1 MGGDSAEPPG
11 VMESIKRSIEVHAPV
26 EEVYARWTHVEEFPL
41 FMPSLREVRR
51 VDERRYHWRAVRDG
65 VPYEAME
72 EISLMIPNHRIAW
85 RNVSGG
91 ENSGVVSFDSVAP
104 DVTRVTLDLA
114 YVPDSGWHE
123 PTALAARIERILD
136 GFRELAEPSI
146 MEELVTHNWRGF

>member
-1 MGGDSAEPPG
+1 
-11 VMESIKRSIEVHAPV
+11 MESIKRSIEVHAPV
-26 EEVYARWTHVEEFPL
+26 EEVYVRWAHVEDFPL
-41 FMPSLREVRR
+41 FMPSVREVRR
-51 VDERRYHWRAVRDG
+51 IDEHRYQWRAIRDG
-65 VPYEAME
+65 VPYEATE

-91 ENSGVVSFDSVAP
+91 ENSGVVSFDAVAP
-104 DVTRVTLDLA
+104 EVTRVTLDLA

-136 GFRELAEPSI
+136 AFREFSEPSI